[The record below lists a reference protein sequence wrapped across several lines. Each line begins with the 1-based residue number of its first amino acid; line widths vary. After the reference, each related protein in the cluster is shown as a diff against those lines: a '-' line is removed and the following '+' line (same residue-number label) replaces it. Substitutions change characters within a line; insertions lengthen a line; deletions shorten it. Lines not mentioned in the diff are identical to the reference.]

1 MAYSCRTDVFQNFII
16 LWKNIDKNNI
26 TNPATSKRWEQ
37 KMKFKMKF
45 QMIKMKQKAFFIIFE
60 KAFFEAT
67 KMGGKSP
74 TLNIFKKMKIEIE
87 VII

>member
-26 TNPATSKRWEQ
+26 SNPATSKWWEQ
-37 KMKFKMKF
+37 KMKF